1 MRRTIVQLNLFPQI
15 PLPHEEVLEQ
25 LSEKDRSALLE
36 ALAQLMAKAA
46 VAPVEEENGD
56 D

>member
-1 MRRTIVQLNLFPQI
+1 MRRSIVQLNLFPQI
-15 PLPHEEVLEQ
+15 PTPHEELWEQ
-25 LSEKDRSALLE
+25 LSETQRSALLE

-46 VAPVEEENGD
+46 VDPIEGESGD